1 MAQIGSG
8 HDFGQATNIK
18 QGLNKRTVPQLS
30 TAYIFAQGILGQTWM
45 LSPARACVAAH
56 WREQVDNRR
65 HSFFLVQGTAL
76 RTHTQSFHCFLD
88 RHLCLLP
95 PLSFWRSSK
104 WRKISSVDWLLDVW
118 EYLSASDNSR
128 TSVEKECKRVQESMP
143 RQYFG
148 LNQEDYYT
156 VAAWRMCSKWL
167 CFALPYPQFKSWY
180 LPNASMLRLSLLSRV
195 RWVAALTWFGAE
207 PMMEVDGLG

>member
-76 RTHTQSFHCFLD
+76 RTHTHRVFIAFWTGTCAYFHLFPFGEARSDGRFPALIG
-88 RHLCLLP
+88 
-95 PLSFWRSSK
+95 FWM
-104 WRKISSVDWLLDVW
+104 
-118 EYLSASDNSR
+118 
-128 TSVEKECKRVQESMP
+128 CESI
-143 RQYFG
+143 
-148 LNQEDYYT
+148 
-156 VAAWRMCSKWL
+156 
-167 CFALPYPQFKSWY
+167 Y
-180 LPNASMLRLSLLSRV
+180 LPLITAEHPLRKNAREFKRACQGSTLAWIRRTTTRLQPEGCAASGCALHFHTHSSRVDICQMLRC
-195 RWVAALTWFGAE
+195 
-207 PMMEVDGLG
+207 